1 MSIVCSN
8 IHTITFCYHFDFTD
22 KIFSSSSPTAQ
33 QLHSKVNLQQEK
45 IEKKKNS
52 HLITTTSLQQST
64 ISNGA
69 DKSSKAG
76 IDSKPNFLVP
86 KPNFMSSKSPK
97 MEKNNSENALKNAP
111 RLPPKPSKRTV
122 VPIKWIFLI
131 HIFRYTKSIISHVFI
146 KFL

>member
-8 IHTITFCYHFDFTD
+8 IHTITICYHFDFTD

-111 RLPPKPSKRTV
+111 KLPPKPGKRTV
-122 VPIKWIFLI
+122 TSIK
-131 HIFRYTKSIISHVFI
+131 
-146 KFL
+146 